1 MMNLYFST
9 QRDDGT
15 KIYLCPL
22 SSRRQA
28 CCAEP
33 IEDASGYFL
42 FEERV
47 HGPFVEIEILARVD
61 TDEAAI
67 KLSRIFGMN

>member
-1 MMNLYFST
+1 MNLYFST

-28 CCAEP
+28 SLAVP

-47 HGPFVEIEILARVD
+47 NGSFVEIEILARVD
-61 TDEAAI
+61 TDDAAM